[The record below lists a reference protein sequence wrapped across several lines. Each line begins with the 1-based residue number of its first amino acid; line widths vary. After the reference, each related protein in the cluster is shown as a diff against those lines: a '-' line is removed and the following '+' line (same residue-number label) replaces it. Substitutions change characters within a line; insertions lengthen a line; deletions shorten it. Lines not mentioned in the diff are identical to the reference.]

1 MSSQK
6 LVPMELV
13 RSWLHRHFSDPQVVA
28 LALVL
33 AACTAVVLV
42 AGEMLAPVLASIVI
56 AYLLEGP
63 VGFLERRRTPR
74 LVAVTVVFLLFITV
88 LVLVFFGLIPLLT
101 KQATQL
107 FQAFPQMLARGQEM
121 LLNLPKQ
128 YPALF
133 SEDQVNDLIFSL
145 RSELGVFGQRLLT
158 QSLASVVGVL
168 TLAVYLILMPLMVFF
183 FLKDKH
189 AILHWFSRFVPRE
202 RRLTT
207 RVWHD
212 VDVQA
217 ANYVR
222 GKCIEI
228 LIVWLATYV
237 TFSFMRLEF
246 AMLLSVLVGL
256 SVLVPYVGAVAVTF
270 PVAITALWQWG
281 PTPDF
286 AYLIV
291 AYLVIQGLDGN
302 VLVPL
307 LFSEVVNLHPV
318 AIIVAV
324 LIFGGVW
331 GFWGVFFA
339 IPLGTLVQAVMNAW
353 PQDDEPPAAAEAL
366 PEAVED

>member
-1 MSSQK
+1 MVSRPR
-6 LVPMELV
+6 VAPMEILGNWF
-13 RSWLHRHFSDPQVVA
+13 RRHFSDPQVVA

-33 AACTAVVLV
+33 FGCTAVILL
-42 AGEMLAPVLASIVI
+42 AGEMLAPVLASVVI

-63 VGFLERRRTPR
+63 VGYLERRGTPR
-74 LVAVTVVFLLFITV
+74 LVAVTLVFLVFMAV
-88 LVLVFFGLIPLLT
+88 LVLVFFGLIPLLS

-107 FQAFPQMLARGQEM
+107 FQALPSMIARGQEM
-121 LLNLPKQ
+121 LLALPKQ

-133 SEDQVNDLIFSL
+133 SEDQVNDLIFSI
-145 RSELGVFGQRLLT
+145 RSELGALGQQLLT
-158 QSLASVVGVL
+158 QSMASVLGVI
-168 TLAVYLILMPLMVFF
+168 TLAVYLILVPLMVFF

-189 AILHWFSRFVPRE
+189 KILAWFSRFLPRQ
-202 RRLTT
+202 RHLTEQ
-207 RVWHD
+207 VWRD
-212 VDVQA
+212 VDAQA

-228 LIVWLATYV
+228 LIVWVFTYIP
-237 TFSFMRLEF
+237 FAFMQLQF

-270 PVAITALWQWG
+270 PVAITAFWQWG
-281 PTPDF
+281 FSSEF
-286 AYLIV
+286 AYLIT
-291 AYLVIQGLDGN
+291 AYLVVQGLDGN

-324 LIFGGVW
+324 LVFGGVW

-339 IPLGTLVQAVMNAW
+339 IPLATLVQAVIKAW
-353 PQDDEPPAAAEAL
+353 PEDDEEPAA
-366 PEAVED
+366 PTP